1 MDTRLTQAKRDRLNG
16 VFYYTDE
23 ELEQRRL
30 EHNHYQRCYRQ
41 FRREDTNKQALAYY
55 YRNKERVNARRRER
69 YKERKGGQHQL
80 KFN

>member
-30 EHNHYQRCYRQ
+30 EHNHYHRCYRQ
-41 FRREDTNKQALAYY
+41 SRREDVNKQSLDYY
-55 YRNKERVNARRRER
+55 YRNKEQVNARRRER
-69 YKERKGGQHQL
+69 YKEK
-80 KFN
+80 KAASTK